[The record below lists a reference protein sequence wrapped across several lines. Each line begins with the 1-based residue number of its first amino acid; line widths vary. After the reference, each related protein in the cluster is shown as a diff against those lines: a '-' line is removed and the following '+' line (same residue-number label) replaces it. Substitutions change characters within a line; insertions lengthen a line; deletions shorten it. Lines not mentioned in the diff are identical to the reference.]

1 VSITKF
7 GIHPPSGDPPEI
19 YGDVSLS
26 AINGAVLLDHQDLHI
41 EYKDAKKFAL
51 DENLPG
57 FDTLRCTVAASPA
70 KVEGN
75 AGFRI
80 SSTLKDYRVFKADDD
95 LSFTHDVPL
104 KSITNSPN
112 RTILLGNSVAYVN
125 YQFEEMLPL
134 EPKDK

>member
-7 GIHPPSGDPPEI
+7 GINTPSGDPPEI
-19 YGDVSLS
+19 YGDVSLP

-41 EYKDAKKFAL
+41 DYNDAKKFAL
-51 DENLPG
+51 GENLPG
-57 FDTLRCTVAASPA
+57 FDTLRCTVAASPG
-70 KVEGN
+70 KVEGG

-95 LSFTHDVPL
+95 LSFTYDVPL
-104 KSITNSPN
+104 KSITNNPARN
-112 RTILLGNSVAYVN
+112 VLLGNGVANAN